1 MKFIQGNDRN
11 QSVLFTDCLDQIV
24 EFDNEVR
31 LIDLFVEAIDLKE
44 YSFYIK
50 ESTEGRPQYNPKDLL
65 KLFIYGYLNSIRSSR
80 VLEKECKRNTELMWL
95 MKQLVPD
102 HNTISN
108 FRRDNQKA
116 IRKVFRATVSMAK
129 HFELIGGAL
138 IAGDSTKLRAQNS
151 KKNNFNQNKIERH
164 IEYIESKLNEYNQAL
179 EQADGDI
186 EKAKEIKSN
195 IKTQE
200 VRKEKYNALSAQLE
214 ATGESQI
221 STSDP
226 ESRQIMTRN
235 NISEV
240 AYSVQTT
247 VDAKHCIPIDY
258 KVTNQNDAKGMYPML
273 RRAKTI
279 LQSSDFTAIYD
290 KGYHTSSEI
299 KKGIDLGVNL
309 LVAIPEVASNA
320 PDKKYNV
327 SNFTYNHEQDYF
339 TCPEGQT
346 LTTNGKWYTRT
357 RSKTSST
364 QVKHYKTP
372 ACLTCPAFSQCTENK
387 KGRCLER
394 SEYAEY
400 VEQNK
405 RNIEANYETYK
416 RRQAIVEH
424 PYGIIKRQW
433 GFYYIM
439 TKKGMK
445 RASADVGFIFT
456 AFNLRRIFNIVDR
469 NLLKAY
475 LKELGLY
482 FFSHSTSYKPFFIHS
497 STSIF
502 SSHNFKSSSNRN
514 LNSLNSMYLSSKT
527 IFLYK
532 C

>member
-24 EFDNEVR
+24 DQDNEVR
-31 LIDLFVEAIDLKE
+31 LIDLFVEAIDIKE

-95 MKQLVPD
+95 MKQLIPD

-108 FRRDNQKA
+108 FRRDNEKA
-116 IRKVFRATVSMAK
+116 IRKVFRATVTMAK
-129 HFELIGGAL
+129 NFELIGGKL
-138 IAGDSTKLRAQNS
+138 LAGDSTKLRAQNS

-164 IEYIESKLNEYNQAL
+164 IEYIDSKLSEYNQAL
-179 EQADGDI
+179 ELADGDI
-186 EKAKEIKSN
+186 DKTAEIKSN

-200 VRKEKYNALSAQLE
+200 ARKEKYHALSAQLE
-214 ATGESQI
+214 TTGETQI

-226 ESRQIMTRN
+226 DSRQIMTRN

-247 VDAKHCIPIDY
+247 VDAKHCLPIDY

-273 RRAKTI
+273 RRAKAI

-290 KGYHTSSEI
+290 KGYHTSSEL

-320 PDKKYNV
+320 PDKNYNV
-327 SNFTYNHEQDYF
+327 SHFIYNREQDTF

-346 LTTNGKWYTRT
+346 LATNGKSYTRT

-372 ACLTCPAFSQCTENK
+372 ACLNCHAFSLCTENK

-405 RNIEANYETYK
+405 QNVEANYETYK

-456 AFNLRRIFNIVDR
+456 AFNLRRLFNIIDH
-469 NLLKAY
+469 NLLKDY
-475 LKELGLY
+475 LRELRL
-482 FFSHSTSYKPFFIHS
+482 FISTYSVSYKPFFFHS
-497 STSIF
+497 STSHF
-502 SSHNFKSSSNRN
+502 SSQIFKSNSTQY
-514 LNSLNSMYLSSKT
+514 LNPIYSMYLSPKSLFLSK
-527 IFLYK
+527 

>member
-186 EKAKEIKSN
+186 EKTKEIKYN

-226 ESRQIMTRN
+226 ESRQIMVRN
-235 NISEV
+235 NISEI

-247 VDAKHCIPIDY
+247 VDAKHCLPIDY

-290 KGYHTSSEI
+290 KGGS
-299 KKGIDLGVNL
+299 V
-309 LVAIPEVASNA
+309 
-320 PDKKYNV
+320 
-327 SNFTYNHEQDYF
+327 Q
-339 TCPEGQT
+339 
-346 LTTNGKWYTRT
+346 
-357 RSKTSST
+357 
-364 QVKHYKTP
+364 
-372 ACLTCPAFSQCTENK
+372 
-387 KGRCLER
+387 
-394 SEYAEY
+394 
-400 VEQNK
+400 
-405 RNIEANYETYK
+405 
-416 RRQAIVEH
+416 
-424 PYGIIKRQW
+424 
-433 GFYYIM
+433 
-439 TKKGMK
+439 
-445 RASADVGFIFT
+445 
-456 AFNLRRIFNIVDR
+456 
-469 NLLKAY
+469 
-475 LKELGLY
+475 
-482 FFSHSTSYKPFFIHS
+482 
-497 STSIF
+497 
-502 SSHNFKSSSNRN
+502 
-514 LNSLNSMYLSSKT
+514 
-527 IFLYK
+527 
-532 C
+532 

>member
-24 EFDNEVR
+24 DQDNEVR
-31 LIDLFVEAIDLKE
+31 LIDLFVEAINLKE

-50 ESTEGRPQYNPKDLL
+50 QSAEGRPQYNPKDLL
-65 KLFIYGYLNSIRSSR
+65 KLFIYGYLNAIRSSR
-80 VLEKECKRNTELMWL
+80 VLEKECKRNIELMWL

-108 FRRDNQKA
+108 FRRDHEKA
-116 IRKVFRATVSMAK
+116 IRNVFRATVTMAK
-129 HFELIGGAL
+129 HFELIGGKL
-138 IAGDSTKLRAQNS
+138 LAGDSTKLRAQNS

-164 IEYIESKLNEYNQAL
+164 IEYIDNKLSEYHQAL
-179 EQADGDI
+179 ELADGDK
-186 EKAKEIKSN
+186 EKTTEITSN
-195 IKTQE
+195 IKIQE
-200 VRKEKYNALSAQLE
+200 TRKEKYNALSAQLE
-214 ATGESQI
+214 ATGETQV

-226 ESRQIMTRN
+226 DSRQIMTRN

-247 VDAKHCIPIDY
+247 VDAKHCLPIDF

-290 KGYHTSSEI
+290 KGYHTSSEL
-299 KKGIDLGVNL
+299 KKSIDLGVNL
-309 LVAIPEVASNA
+309 MVAIPEVASNA
-320 PDKKYNV
+320 PDKNYNV
-327 SNFTYNHEQDYF
+327 SNFIYNHQQDHF
-339 TCPEGQT
+339 ICPQGQT
-346 LTTNGKWYTRT
+346 LTTNGKWYTRFRT
-357 RSKTSST
+357 KTSST
-364 QVKHYKTP
+364 KVKHYKTP
-372 ACLTCPAFSQCTENK
+372 ACLSCPAFAQCTENK

-400 VEQNK
+400 VERNK
-405 RNIEANYETYK
+405 HNVEANYETYK

-439 TKKGMK
+439 TKKGIK

-456 AFNLRRIFNIVDR
+456 AFNLRRIMNIIGHNQLREYLRDR
-469 NLLKAY
+469 
-475 LKELGLY
+475 GHC
-482 FFSHSTSYKPFFIHS
+482 FSTYSFDFKLFLTQS
-497 STSIF
+497 STSNF
-502 SSHNFKSSSNRN
+502 ST
-514 LNSLNSMYLSSKT
+514 T
-527 IFLYK
+527 IFKYHSTQNLKAINSPYL

>member
-24 EFDNEVR
+24 DIDNEVR
-31 LIDLFVEAIDLKE
+31 IIDLFVEAIDLKD

-50 ESTEGRPQYNPKDLL
+50 DSTEGRPQYNPKDLL

-80 VLEKECKRNTELMWL
+80 VLEKECKRNTEVMWL
-95 MKQLVPD
+95 MKQLAPD

-116 IRKVFRATVSMAK
+116 IRKVFRASVSMAK
-129 HFELIGGAL
+129 HFGLIGGTL
-138 IAGDSTKLRAQNS
+138 LAGDSTKLRAQNS
-151 KKNNFNQNKIERH
+151 KKNNFNEGKIERH
-164 IEYIESKLNEYNQAL
+164 LEYIENKLKEYNQAL

-186 EKAKEIKSN
+186 ALTSDIDSK

-200 VRKEKYNALSAQLE
+200 ARKEGYHALSQQLKD
-214 ATGESQI
+214 TGETQI

-226 ESRQIMTRN
+226 DSRQIMTRN

-247 VDAKHCIPIDY
+247 VDAKYCIPIDY

-273 RRAKTI
+273 RRAKVI

-299 KKGIDLGVNL
+299 KKGIELGVNL

-320 PDKKYNV
+320 PDKAYNV
-327 SNFTYNHEQDYF
+327 SNFIYNHELDLF
-339 TCPEGQT
+339 TCPEGQD
-346 LTTNGKWYTRT
+346 LTTNGKWYTRF
-357 RSKTSST
+357 RSKKSST
-364 QVKHYKTP
+364 KVKHYKTA
-372 ACLTCPAFSQCTENK
+372 ACLSCPAFAQCTENK

-439 TKKGMK
+439 TKKGLK
-445 RASADVGFIFT
+445 RASADVGFMFS
-456 AFNLRRIFNIVDR
+456 AFNLRRIFNIVDK
-469 NLLKAY
+469 NLLRDY
-475 LKELGLY
+475 LRSLGFVFY
-482 FFSHSTSYKPFFIHS
+482 YNSTSKRPFYS
-497 STSIF
+497 SATSFNSAQSFTYFNLFTNKI
-502 SSHNFKSSSNRN
+502 SLNQLKSS
-514 LNSLNSMYLSSKT
+514 
-527 IFLYK
+527 
-532 C
+532 